1 MAQLGMDVDQVETA
15 AKGINADAERLA
27 QLVRQ
32 IDGVVRRIPGVWDG
46 ADARDFVNQWWPRH
60 KQGLLAAVDGVSGL
74 GQSALNN
81 AAEQRRVSDSTGGA
95 DPGSSSGGAA
105 GNGSGVNSTD
115 GFDLLKSG
123 GDLTGALAQASWLKG
138 GAAGLGIVGA
148 TGALLSGDNG
158 PDGQLTLLS
167 SLAGG
172 VASVT
177 KGSVGDVAGGVGGA
191 LSVGADGYKTYE
203 DIQNNNVGGAVFDG
217 VHGVATGVGIAIPV
231 VGECVMAA
239 DVGIGIGTIAGNA
252 YVSSDYGQQQLQSA
266 YDVGA
271 GYVKQPGM
279 TDVQTADAMVDR
291 YSGVGGFFNF
301 EFDSGVRTWNQ
312 VSGFVGGLFK

>member
-1 MAQLGMDVDQVETA
+1 MDVDLVEENGRA
-15 AKGINADAERLA
+15 LKADAEKLA
-27 QLVRQ
+27 QLLRQ
-32 IDGVVRRIPGVWDG
+32 IETTVRRLPGLWEG
-46 ADARDFVNQWWPRH
+46 KDARDFVTSWWPQH
-60 KQGLLAAVDGVSGL
+60 KQALQQSVDAVNGL
-74 GQSALNN
+74 GQSAITN
-81 AAEQRRVSDSTGGA
+81 AVEQRRVSGSTGGA
-95 DPGSSSGGAA
+95 DPGSTNGA
-105 GNGSGVNSTD
+105 GTSSGVNATD
-115 GFDLLKSG
+115 AFDLLKSG
-123 GDLTGALAQASWLKG
+123 GDLSGALAQTSWLKG

-148 TGALLSGDNG
+148 TGALLSGDSG

-172 VASVT
+172 VESVT
-177 KGSVGDVAGGVGGA
+177 KGSVGEVAGGVGGA

-279 TDVQTADAMVDR
+279 TDVETADAMVDR

-301 EFDSGVRTWNQ
+301 EFDSGVSTWNQ

>member
-1 MAQLGMDVDQVETA
+1 VAHVGMDVDLVEE
-15 AKGINADAERLA
+15 KGRALKADAEKLS

-32 IDGVVRRIPGVWDG
+32 IEATVRRLPAVWDG
-46 ADARDFVNQWWPRH
+46 QDARDFVTSWWPRH
-60 KQGLLAAVDGVSGL
+60 KQALQQSVDAVSGL

-81 AAEQRRVSDSTGGA
+81 AAEQRRVSGSTGGA
-95 DPGSSSGGAA
+95 DPGATTA
-105 GNGSGVNSTD
+105 GVASGSGVSATD

-172 VASVT
+172 VESVA
-177 KGSVGDVAGGVGGA
+177 KGAVGDVAGGVGGA

-252 YVSSDYGQQQLQSA
+252 YVSSGYGQQQLQSA

-279 TDVQTADAMVDR
+279 TDVETADAMVDR

-301 EFDSGVRTWNQ
+301 EFDSGVSTWNQ